1 METPTHQLPV
11 PDCTFTG
18 HYFAVGFSPW
28 KKPLV
33 RDFLPEA
40 RLTFVRSLRRVP
52 AGAALVAWGRS
63 LDPALAAAIRSGHLP
78 SDTRVLRIEDGFLR
92 SVGLGAGLARPLS
105 WVLDPV
111 GIHYDASAPSAL
123 EQLLQDH
130 PFPVPLLQRAQRLID
145 RILALNLTKYN
156 VGSTPWSPPPTRK
169 PLLLV
174 PGQVESDASLQ
185 FGPQT
190 IRTNLALLQAVRAA
204 HPDAFLLYK
213 PHPDVAAGLRQ
224 RGPLEAQARAACD
237 ALVTD
242 VPMGDLL
249 QAVDQV
255 HVMTSLTGFEA
266 LLRQKKVVCYGSPFY
281 AGWGLTEDRLP
292 QPRRQRSLSLPQLV
306 AGALLCYATYVHPGS
321 RQRIEAEDAL
331 ETLAVWRKNPPAF
344 RSNFIESCVTKLYRT
359 FVFCQNKLYDLQRSH
374 SI

>member
-1 METPTHQLPV
+1 MAHTPV
-11 PDCTFTG
+11 PLSAPSFTG

-28 KKPLV
+28 KKPFV
-33 RDFLPEA
+33 RAFLPDA
-40 RLTFVRSLRRVP
+40 RLTLVRSLQRVP
-52 AGAALVAWGRS
+52 AGASLVVWGRS
-63 LDPALAAAIRSGHLP
+63 LDSAIRSSRLP
-78 SDTRVLRIEDGFLR
+78 ADTPVLRIEDGFLR
-92 SVGLGAGLARPLS
+92 SVGLGAGLAKPLS

-123 EQLLQDH
+123 EQLLQQH
-130 PFPVPLLQRAQRLID
+130 PFPEPLLQRAQHLIN
-145 RILALNLTKYN
+145 RILSLNLTKYN
-156 VGSTPWSPPPTRK
+156 VGSAHWSPPPTRK
-169 PLLLV
+169 PLFLV

-185 FGPQT
+185 FGTQT

-249 QAVDQV
+249 QAVEQV

-281 AGWGLTEDRLP
+281 AGWGLTADHLP
-292 QPRRQRSLSLPQLV
+292 HPRRQRILSLRQLV
-306 AGALLCYATYVHPGS
+306 AGALLAYAAYIHPQS
-321 RQRIEAEDAL
+321 RQRMEAEAAL
-331 ETLAVWRKNPPAF
+331 EILAVWRQNKPSF
-344 RSNFIESCVTKLYRT
+344 HSSFLELCVSKLYRK
-359 FVFCQNKLYDLQRSH
+359 FVVLQNKFHDLQRTRR
-374 SI
+374 I

>member
-1 METPTHQLPV
+1 MPPAPV
-11 PDCTFTG
+11 SLTAPSFAG
-18 HYFAVGFSPW
+18 SYFAVGFSPW
-28 KKPLV
+28 KKPFV
-33 RDFLPEA
+33 RAFLPHA
-40 RLTFVRSLRRVP
+40 RLTFVSSLRRVP
-52 AGAALVAWGRS
+52 SGASLVAWGRS
-63 LDPALAAAIRSGHLP
+63 LDSALARAIQSGQLP
-78 SDTRVLRIEDGFLR
+78 AHTPVLRIEDGFLR
-92 SVGLGAGLARPLS
+92 SVGLGAGLTKPLS

-123 EQLLQDH
+123 ELLLQKH
-130 PFPVPLLQRAQRLID
+130 PFPEPLLQRAQRLLD

-156 VGSTPWSPPPTRK
+156 VGSTPWIPPSTPK
-169 PLLLV
+169 PLFLV

-185 FGPQT
+185 FGTQT

-224 RGPLEAQARAACD
+224 RSPHEARTLAACD
-237 ALVTD
+237 AVVPD

-249 QAVDQV
+249 NAVQQV

-292 QPRRQRSLSLPQLV
+292 HPRRQRTLELRQLV
-306 AGALLCYATYVHPGS
+306 AGALLNYAAYLHPQTQE
-321 RQRIEAEDAL
+321 RMEAESAL
-331 ETLAVWRKNPPAF
+331 ETLATWRQRPPSF
-344 RSNFIESCVTKLYRT
+344 YSSVIELCISKTYRT
-359 FVFCQNKLYDLQRSH
+359 LVVLRNKLHDLKWPRQ
-374 SI
+374 I